1 MAIYKQNKKVIA
13 MYKNG
18 AKVTS
23 MYRYYPDLGKIKLFS
38 YSSNSGSTSGNTST
52 ELKCIV
58 DTIYGSSTFRFND
71 IDYQY
76 TSTTL
81 EVTIDQSEFGGTI
94 TSCTSAF
101 TNTQLVEI
109 EQMFDF
115 SNVRHTDYMFYNCRN
130 IREIDATGWNIY
142 NVVTYENMLSG
153 CDGLRTIILGT
164 VDEYTYEWWQSRID
178 EAGIRCEI
186 VYELTDV
193 NTPMLLK
200 FEWEEKPNTSP
211 QYYLVYSEDGN
222 NLNNDYITPS
232 NNPETFEINNPPN
245 YLKNVVLHA
254 LNVTKIINFP
264 TGATL
269 GDLSATF
276 SNYIGEELTL
286 NNLKLSDNQ
295 GYGVTNN
302 LSFFRDN
309 NYIKKL
315 TVNNWY
321 VPGVTSEFF
330 LTNFIYNSSVEELQM
345 DNWEIPNVTMLQSI
359 LRSDKL
365 KKLSIKNLVTNKII
379 SLGNSLSNIGK
390 VEELDLSTWDVSN
403 VTSLYNMFG
412 NAQSLTTLD
421 ISGWNIKSD
430 ATVSMMFINC
440 NNLNLIKLG
449 DCNQIT
455 LDKIMEGIQSSYLGR
470 QPEIEYNLIG

>member
-23 MYRYYPDLGKIKLFS
+23 MYRYYPDLGKVKLFS
-38 YSSNSGSTSGNTST
+38 YSYNSGTTSGDTST

-58 DTIYGSSTFRFND
+58 DVNFGSSTFRFND

-76 TSTTL
+76 TSTTP
-81 EVTIDQSEFGGTI
+81 EVTINQSEFGGTI

-130 IREIDATGWNIY
+130 IMEIDATGWNIY

-178 EAGIRCEI
+178 EAGIMCEI
-186 VYELTDV
+186 IYELTDV

-211 QYYLVYSEDGN
+211 QYYLKYSEDGIN
-222 NLNNDYITPS
+222 FNNDYITPS
-232 NNPETFEINNPPN
+232 NNPETFEIDISPN
-245 YLKNVVLHA
+245 YLINVVLHA

-286 NNLKLSDNQ
+286 NNLKLLDNQ
-295 GYGVTNN
+295 GYGVTHE

-321 VPGVTSEFF
+321 VPGVTYDTF

-345 DNWEIPNVTMLQSI
+345 DNWQIPNVTRLQR
-359 LRSDKL
+359 LLNSDKL
-365 KKLSIKNLVTNKII
+365 KKLSIKNLVTNKIT
-379 SLGNSLSNIGK
+379 SLENSLSGIGN

-403 VTSLYNMFG
+403 VTSYNMMFS

-421 ISGWNIKSD
+421 ISGWNIKNE
-430 ATVSMMFINC
+430 ATVNMMFITC
-440 NNLNLIKLG
+440 NNLKLIKLG
-449 DCNQIT
+449 NCNQTT
-455 LDKIMEGIQSSYLGR
+455 LNKIMEGVQSSYLMV

>member
-23 MYRYYPDLGKIKLFS
+23 MYRYYPDLGKVKLFS
-38 YSSNSGSTSGNTST
+38 YSSNSGSTSGDTST

-58 DTIYGSSTFRFND
+58 ESIFGSSTFRFND

-76 TSTTL
+76 TSTTP

-101 TNTQLVEI
+101 TNTQLLAI

-115 SNVRHTDYMFYNCRN
+115 SNVRHTDYMFYNC
-130 IREIDATGWNIY
+130 IYLSEIDATGWNIY

-153 CDGLRTIILGT
+153 CDSLRTIVLGT
-164 VDEYTYEWWQSRID
+164 VDEYTKDWWQSRID
-178 EAGIRCEI
+178 EAGIMCEI
-186 VYELTDV
+186 IYELTDV

-211 QYYLVYSEDGN
+211 QYYLRYSQDGF
-222 NLNNDYITPS
+222 NLNDDYITPS
-232 NNPETFEINNPPN
+232 NNPETFEITNPPN

-286 NNLKLSDNQ
+286 NNLKISDNQ
-295 GYGVTNN
+295 HYGITHE

-321 VPGVTSEFF
+321 VPGITTEHS
-330 LTNFIYNSSVEELQM
+330 LANFIYNSSVEELQM
-345 DNWEIPNVTMLQSI
+345 DNWQIPNVTMIHRLLI
-359 LRSDKL
+359 SDKL
-365 KKLSIKNLVTNKII
+365 KKLSVKNLVTNKIT
-379 SLGNSLSNIGK
+379 SLENLFTGLDK
-390 VEELDLSTWDVSN
+390 LEELDLSNWDVSN
-403 VTSLYNMFG
+403 VTTMHMMFS

-421 ISGWNIKSD
+421 ISGWNIKND
-430 ATVSMMFINC
+430 TNVNLMFINC
-440 NNLNLIKLG
+440 NNLKLIKLG
-449 DCNQIT
+449 DCNQTTLNKIT
-455 LDKIMEGIQSSYLGR
+455 EGIQSSYLMV